1 MRLTDVTLSHNHNG
15 SVTLSSNQY
24 NEIGQVESTSLLN
37 GIHNIDYKYN
47 IRGWVTE
54 IDDNSTL
61 RMNLYYESNPENP
74 SKSYYNGNISA
85 CNWVANSDDIERF
98 FVYSYDNLN
107 RLVKSE
113 YSEDTWRSS
122 GIFDTEYTY
131 DLNTNITS
139 LKRNGLSEYFEEYEW
154 ETYFSTVDNLTYK
167 YKDNK
172 SNKVVKITDSGDD
185 PVYYDAQNFVDGDDK
200 EVEYTYDANG
210 NLTTDLNKGITQ
222 ITYNQIGLPHSV
234 KFSDGHL
241 TEYLYDASGR
251 KLQTKYLLNNFK
263 AIEGPVIG
271 EIGGLELG
279 SVSDAQTSSGN
290 YDRSS
295 GNSPPQD
302 VWIPID
308 PGIDIPAIKSPYTTI
323 STRDYCGDYIYL
335 NDTLQ
340 RINTSIGYMSPSR
353 EFDEDIPEEY
363 YNTFVHY
370 A

>member
-1 MRLTDVTLSHNHNG
+1 
-15 SVTLSSNQY
+15 
-24 NEIGQVESTSLLN
+24 LLN

-47 IRGWVTE
+47 IQGWVTE
-54 IDDNSTL
+54 IDDNSSL

-172 SNKVVKITDSGDD
+172 SNKVVKITDSGED
-185 PVYYDAQNFVDGDDK
+185 PVYYGAQNFIDGDDK

-210 NLTTDLNKGITQ
+210 NLTSDLNKGITQ
-222 ITYNQIGLPHSV
+222 ITYNQIGLPRSV
-234 KFSDGHL
+234 EFSDGHR

-251 KLQTKYLLNNFK
+251 KLQTKYQLANYV
-263 AIEGPVIG
+263 AVEGPVIG
-271 EIGGLELG
+271 EIEL
-279 SVSDAQTSSGN
+279 
-290 YDRSS
+290 
-295 GNSPPQD
+295 
-302 VWIPID
+302 
-308 PGIDIPAIKSPYTTI
+308 PGIGTLSSSQINADNSSIGDGGGIAVGPEI
-323 STRDYCGDYIYL
+323 STDTEIAVEASQYSTIATRYYCGDYIYF
-335 NDTLQ
+335 NGCLQ
-340 RINTSIGYMSPSR
+340 RINTPIGYMAPTQEYDS
-353 EFDEDIPEEY
+353 EYAEDY
-363 YNTFVHY
+363 YSTFAHNAYVKD
-370 A
+370 